1 VHARRDQVWDV
12 VQELAPLGALGELQ
26 GAGALN
32 QLVGVARGR
41 GGKPR
46 EKQQQEKKTLWPAPQ
61 GFALRV
67 QLAVA

>member
-1 VHARRDQVWDV
+1 
-12 VQELAPLGALGELQ
+12 VQELAPFGPLGELQ
-26 GAGALN
+26 AAGALD
-32 QLVGVARGR
+32 QLVGVGAVGGR
-41 GGKPR
+41 GGNPR